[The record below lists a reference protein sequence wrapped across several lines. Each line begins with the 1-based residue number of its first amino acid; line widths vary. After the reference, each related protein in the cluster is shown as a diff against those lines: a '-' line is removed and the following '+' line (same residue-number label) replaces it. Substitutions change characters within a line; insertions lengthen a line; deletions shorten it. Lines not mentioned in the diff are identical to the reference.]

1 MTTRVVTGRVHV
13 EIGSATAVPHRGMW
27 GAPNAASDSMESASV
42 DRMEWRRLAA
52 CTVCVPHGY
61 QSGHDLFH
69 VDSGLPRVQKARA
82 RQAARRVC
90 GICPVV
96 ACCAQFALDH
106 DERDGVWAG
115 IDCNPIS
122 ANRSPEAIRELLRLK
137 TLADNQETES

>member
-1 MTTRVVTGRVHV
+1 MTETPTHGRVHV
-13 EIGSATAVPHRGMW
+13 EIGTETAVPHRGLW
-27 GAPNAASDSMESASV
+27 GVPNAASDSMESASV

-52 CTVCVPHGY
+52 CTACVPHGY
-61 QSGHDLFH
+61 RSEHDLFH
-69 VDSGLPRVQKARA
+69 VESRLPRMQKARA

-90 GICPVV
+90 DICPVV

-115 IDCNPIS
+115 IDCNPVS
-122 ANRSPEAIRELLRLK
+122 ANRSPEATRELLRLK